1 MDLPKINTMTM
12 LERKMDHATLQ
23 LKVAGENITQ
33 ARIPGSTAREVKPL
47 NFKNVLHQAAIAQTN
62 PAHLK
67 GSRSHS
73 NQIQTTAPQGTTLS
87 NASINSAQELQTA
100 DRAASEFTMSV
111 GVYQK
116 QLSLVNM
123 VLGSGN

>member
-1 MDLPKINTMTM
+1 MRVDIQTINTMTM

-23 LKVAGENITQ
+23 LKVAGENVNQ
-33 ARIPGSTAREVKPL
+33 ARIPGATAHDVKPL
-47 NFKNVLHQAAIAQTN
+47 SFKNVLNKPITIAQTN
-62 PAHLK
+62 GMHLQ
-67 GSRSHS
+67 GSRASHKQAVVTS
-73 NQIQTTAPQGTTLS
+73 QEP
-87 NASINSAQELQTA
+87 INSAKQLQSA
-100 DRAASEFTMSV
+100 DRASSEFAMSV